1 MSQMTIKDLEF
12 IRRIDAD
19 LADMVIDICVLN
31 IEDLHKAFN
40 SSENVDNKFIKDL
53 SKDQLSEMLTF
64 YESLLELLVEKEM
77 YEECS
82 KLSEVLNS
90 MKKVYDEV
98 GSH

>member
-19 LADMVIDICVLN
+19 LADMVIDICIIN

-40 SSENVDNKFIKDL
+40 SPENVDNKFIKDL

-64 YESLLELLVEKEM
+64 YESLLEILVEKEM

-90 MKKVYDEV
+90 MKKEHEKV
-98 GSH
+98 GAN